1 MLDNVKEELN
11 KFGKYVIQQ
20 SRTNLTKNKINA
32 TGDLYGS
39 LGYDLK
45 VMPNSVFMEFY
56 MMDYGKFV
64 DEGVKGSKSTY
75 PESRNSPFKFT
86 GRYKMIPP
94 KSLDKW
100 VIKKG
105 IKGIR
110 DDKGRFITRQSLKYA
125 IATSLYQKG
134 TKATLFFTKPFEKAF
149 MNLPDEVIQ
158 AFALDIDEFL
168 QYTTE

>member
-1 MLDNVKEELN
+1 MLKNVKEELN
-11 KFGKYVIQQ
+11 KFGKYVVQQ
-20 SRTNLTKNKINA
+20 SRTNLTKNKITA

-56 MMDYGKFV
+56 MMEYGKFI
-64 DEGVKGSKSTY
+64 DEGVQGSQSTY
-75 PESRNSPFKFT
+75 PESRQSPYKYS
-86 GRYKMIPP
+86 GRFKMIPP

-110 DDKGRFITRQSLKYA
+110 DEKGRFITRR
-125 IATSLYQKG
+125 
-134 TKATLFFTKPFEKAF
+134 
-149 MNLPDEVIQ
+149 
-158 AFALDIDEFL
+158 
-168 QYTTE
+168 

>member
-1 MLDNVKEELN
+1 MLKNVKEELN
-11 KFGKYVIQQ
+11 KFGKYVVQQ

-45 VMPNSVFMEFY
+45 VMPNSVFMEFF
-56 MMDYGKFV
+56 MMEYGKFI
-64 DEGVKGSKSTY
+64 DEGVQGSQSTY
-75 PESRNSPFKFT
+75 AESRQSPYKYS
-86 GRYKMIPP
+86 GRFKMIPP

-125 IATSLYQKG
+125 IATSVYRKG
-134 TKATLFFTKPFEKAF
+134 IKATLFFTKPFEKAF
-149 MNLPDEVIQ
+149 MNLPEEVIQ

>member
-1 MLDNVKEELN
+1 MLKNVKEELN
-11 KFGKYVIQQ
+11 KFGKYVVQQ

-39 LGYDLK
+39 LGYELK
-45 VMPNSVFMEFY
+45 VMPNSVFMEFF
-56 MMDYGKFV
+56 MMEYGKFI
-64 DEGVKGSKSTY
+64 DEGVKGSQSTY
-75 PESRNSPFKFT
+75 QESRNSPYKYS
-86 GRYKMIPP
+86 GRFKMIPS

-110 DDKGRFITRQSLKYA
+110 DEKGKFIPRQSLKYA
-125 IATSLYQKG
+125 IATSVYRKG
-134 TKATLFFTKPFEKAF
+134 IKATLFFTKPFEKAF